1 MTNDYGAS
9 RVSIYTDTN
18 VAVYKYGGNRRLAQW
33 SSASLKSNRPRFNPR
48 NGRFQEPLCIRHC
61 GSRGPGSR
69 HVVDFPFAKKG
80 PKKYM
85 YPIVREEMWAA
96 VSRATGARPSL
107 CGSMSSNVETLEIG
121 SKIYIY
127 LNVEK
132 ENVRSRRSITSVL
145 CMRTCPQ
152 RRDA

>member
-1 MTNDYGAS
+1 
-9 RVSIYTDTN
+9 
-18 VAVYKYGGNRRLAQW
+18 
-33 SSASLKSNRPRFNPR
+33 
-48 NGRFQEPLCIRHC
+48 
-61 GSRGPGSR
+61 
-69 HVVDFPFAKKG
+69 
-80 PKKYM
+80 M

-127 LNVEK
+127 LNAEK

-145 CMRTCPQ
+145 CGSSMSMSNNVETLEISEKR
-152 RRDA
+152 